1 MVFDD
6 KCHNFMSIKHS
17 VINRFLNVKWLLSTV
32 KLREGWLTALVLA
45 RQDGGMGQQGRGLL
59 QAALLGVLGHGGA
72 LLLVQGLAVRL
83 VHLVTLQTWNT
94 VAAVGDTFFATGVSN
109 ESSRSL
115 KLYNYG
121 EGPY

>member
-1 MVFDD
+1 M
-6 KCHNFMSIKHS
+6 
-17 VINRFLNVKWLLSTV
+17 
-32 KLREGWLTALVLA
+32 TALVLA

-109 ESSRSL
+109 KSSRSL
-115 KLYNYG
+115 KLYNHG